1 MNPAPLIL
9 WLNKPIIKGISFF
22 VPVAFNKLKRK
33 YIRYKNEKEYA
44 FFRYIA
50 VQKGKVT
57 EKERNKFFLKI
68 ADNRT
73 LQGQIFELMDE
84 VLRSRSTTAAATI
97 SLIVSE
103 NLEEDAE
110 TLIISDDD
118 HILLEALDRIS
129 ETEVLFF
136 WYLANKIYTDQ
147 IPSKSSPDSDLNFIP
162 KPVGGSP
169 VYKYTPPTGE
179 TKISLRN
186 RSITVNSE
194 GAIAMVNDLINRRL
208 FLPCTETV
216 AIYDGVASTT
226 NCFSVGRVT
235 KIAWQKIDTALQA
248 IDGTDVKSIMPLK
261 S

>member
-1 MNPAPLIL
+1 MTPAPLIL

-68 ADNRT
+68 AENRT

-84 VLRSRSTTAAATI
+84 ALRSRSTTAAATI

-118 HILLEALDRIS
+118 HILLEALDHIS

-136 WYLANKIYTDQ
+136 WYLANKIYTNQ
-147 IPSKSSPDSDLNFIP
+147 IPSKFSPDSDLNFLQ
-162 KPVGGSP
+162 GTEGHF
-169 VYKYTPPTGE
+169 VYQYTSLPLKTE
-179 TKISLRN
+179 ISSRN
-186 RSITVNSE
+186 HVITVSKE
-194 GAIAMVNDLINRRL
+194 SATAMINDLINGKL
-208 FLPCTETV
+208 LLPPAMTMTFF
-216 AIYDGVASTT
+216 DGGGSGPD
-226 NCFSVGRVT
+226 CFSVGRVT